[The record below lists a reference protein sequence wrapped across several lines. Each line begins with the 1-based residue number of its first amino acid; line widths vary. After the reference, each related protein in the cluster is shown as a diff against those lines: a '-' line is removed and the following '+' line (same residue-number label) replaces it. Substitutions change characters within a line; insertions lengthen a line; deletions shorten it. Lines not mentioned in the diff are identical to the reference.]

1 MKKLTIVFF
10 TIMLTI
16 IACKH
21 EILSPGTNTPPII
34 ITDSGSG
41 NTGGSGSTPND
52 TVCFNSQVLPL
63 YQGYCGSI
71 GCHSGSRPAEGV
83 DLTTYANIM
92 RGISA
97 NNPSGSKYFTVL
109 TGSGEN
115 QMPPANSP
123 QLTTVQIA
131 IIQKWITQGA
141 LNTQCVTTVC
151 DTTKFTYTNSVQLI
165 YATYCN
171 GCHGVAPGSANVFLG
186 DYAGAKN
193 IAVTMQQQL
202 LNAINYTSASS
213 AQNMPPGGK
222 LSTCDISTITKWIN
236 KGTPQ

>member
-1 MKKLTIVFF
+1 VQ
-10 TIMLTI
+10 
-16 IACKH
+16 
-21 EILSPGTNTPPII
+21 
-34 ITDSGSG
+34 ITH
-41 NTGGSGSTPND
+41 
-52 TVCFNSQVLPL
+52 Q
-63 YQGYCGSI
+63 
-71 GCHSGSRPAEGV
+71 A
-83 DLTTYANIM
+83 A
-92 RGISA
+92 
-97 NNPSGSKYFTVL
+97 
-109 TGSGEN
+109 SGEN